1 MKEYKRIG
9 NEDAVH
15 TYARMLQEVTYED
28 IPPEVIQ
35 YDKWIIL
42 DTIGAML
49 GGSRMDGIE
58 TVVNMVKEKGGKPEM
73 VIPLYGG
80 KVPASEAGMAI
91 GPMARAAD
99 WSAIHLEAMHTSE
112 HTLPALIAA
121 LGLREKVTGKEF
133 LTAFALGQEILIKIG
148 NAWKPTY
155 AVAHGRSNGHYIFGS
170 TAAAAKLLGLN
181 YEQCLNAWGIVRS
194 MTQPHDMAAFHPVTH
209 MIKIHHGYVTQ
220 DTINACEMALRGI
233 TGPHNEVI
241 TGKRG
246 YLGMACWETFP
257 EELWNGL
264 GTKWEQTELE
274 SKSFPGCKS
283 TTTAVFGIWD
293 MMKEHNLKKE
303 DIAKIDFFMP
313 EVSMEM
319 LEGPDEEK
327 YNPAD
332 QYECQFSLP
341 YMIATAIEDGQILP
355 KSYWDDARERPA
367 VKELMPKIHL
377 IRRDGLK
384 PWSTDIE
391 LTTTDGRFLTMFSD
405 PDNIRGSLFNQ
416 FTEEDYIDKFK
427 KLVPYS
433 VYPLSDEKVDKLID
447 TLLHLEESED
457 VLRDV
462 IYPLTPGM
470 ENA

>member
-9 NEDAVH
+9 NEDAVA
-15 TYARMLQEVTYED
+15 TYGRFLTEITYED
-28 IPPEVIQ
+28 IPAEVIQ
-35 YDKWIIL
+35 YAKWIIL
-42 DTIGAML
+42 DTVGAMI
-49 GGSRMDGIE
+49 GGSAMHGVDI
-58 TVVNMVKEKGGKPEM
+58 VVDMVKEKGGKPEM
-73 VIPLYGG
+73 VIPFYGG

-112 HTLPALIAA
+112 HTLPALFAA
-121 LGLREKVTGKEF
+121 LGLRGKTTGKEF
-133 LTAFALGQEILIKIG
+133 LTAFVAGQEILIKIG

-264 GTKWEQTELE
+264 GTKWDQTELE

-283 TTTAVFGIWD
+283 ATTAVFGIWD
-293 MMKEHNLKKE
+293 MMKKHNLTK
-303 DIAKIDFFMP
+303 DDFKAINVYMP

-319 LEGPDEEK
+319 LAGPDEEK
-327 YNPAD
+327 YNPRD
-332 QYECQFSLP
+332 QYESQFSLP
-341 YMIATAIEDGQILP
+341 FMLSLAIIDGEIIP
-355 KSYWDDARERPA
+355 KSYWDESRNRP
-367 VKELMPKIHL
+367 VIHEFMPRIKL
-377 IRRDGLK
+377 IRRDGMK
-384 PWSTDIE
+384 PWSCQIE
-391 LTTTDGRFLTMFSD
+391 VTTNDGRSFEMFSD
-405 PDNIRGSLFNQ
+405 PDDIRGSLSNQ
-416 FTEEDYIDKFK
+416 FTEEDYIEKFK

-433 VYPLSDEKVDKLID
+433 AMPLSDETVDKLID
-447 TLLHLEESED
+447 TILNLEKSED
-457 VLRDV
+457 VLNDV
-462 IYPLTPGM
+462 IMPLTPA
-470 ENA
+470 E

>member
-1 MKEYKRIG
+1 LKEFKRIG

-15 TYARMLQEVTYED
+15 TYARMLQEMTYED

-49 GGSRMDGIE
+49 GGSRMDGIK
-58 TVVNMVKEKGGKPEM
+58 TVVDMVKEKGGKPEM

-121 LGLREKVTGKEF
+121 LGLKEKVNGKDF
-133 LTAFALGQEILIKIG
+133 LLAFALGQEILIKIG

-155 AVAHGRSNGHYIFGS
+155 AVGHGRSNGHYIFGS
-170 TAAAAKLLGLN
+170 TASVAKLLGLN

-194 MTQPHDMAAFHPVTH
+194 MTQPHDMAAFHPICH
-209 MIKIHHGYVTQ
+209 MVKIHHGYVTQ

-241 TGKRG
+241 TGQRG
-246 YLGMACWETFP
+246 FLGMAGWTTYP

-264 GTKWEQTELE
+264 GTKWDQTQLE

-283 TTTAVFGIWD
+283 TTTAVFGIWEL
-293 MMKEHNLKKE
+293 MEKYNLKKD
-303 DIAKIDFFMP
+303 DIANIKFYMP

-319 LEGPDEEK
+319 LAGPQEEK
-327 YNPAD
+327 LNPAD
-332 QYECQFSLP
+332 EYECQFSLP
-341 YMIATAIEDGQILP
+341 YMIATAVEDGKIVP
-355 KSYWDDARERPA
+355 SSYWSDARARESVRSF
-367 VKELMPKIHL
+367 MPKVEL
-377 IRRDGLK
+377 IRRDGIK
-384 PWSTDIE
+384 PWACDIE
-391 LTTTDGRFLTMFSD
+391 LTTTDGRVITMFSD
-405 PDNIRGSLFNQ
+405 PDHIRGSLYNQ
-416 FTEEDYIDKFK
+416 FTEEDYIEKFK
-427 KLVPYS
+427 ILAPYS
-433 VYPLSDEKVDKLID
+433 VYKLSDETIDKLIN
-447 TLLHLEESED
+447 TILHLEDVED
-457 VLRDV
+457 VLEEV
-462 IYPLTPGM
+462 IMPLTPDV
-470 ENA
+470 E

>member
-1 MKEYKRIG
+1 MKEFKRIG
-9 NEDAVH
+9 NEDAVA
-15 TYARMLQEVTYED
+15 TYARMVTEMEYED
-28 IPPEVIQ
+28 IPEHVIQ

-49 GGSRMDGIE
+49 GGSGMDGIK
-58 TVVNMVKEKGGKPEM
+58 TVVDLVKEKGGKPEM
-73 VIPLYGG
+73 YIPLFGG

-170 TAAAAKLLGLN
+170 TAAVAKLLGLN

-194 MTQPHDMAAFHPVTH
+194 MTQPHDMAAFHPVCH
-209 MIKIHHGYVTQ
+209 MVKIHHGYVTQ
-220 DTINACEMALRGI
+220 DTINACEMALHGI
-233 TGPHNEVI
+233 TGPHDQVI
-241 TGKRG
+241 TGQRG

-257 EELWNGL
+257 DELWNGL
-264 GTKWEQTELE
+264 GTKWEQTNLE

-293 MMKEHNLKKE
+293 MMKQYGLQKD
-303 DIAKIDFFMP
+303 DIANIKFFMP

-319 LEGPDEEK
+319 LDGPMEEK
-327 YNPAD
+327 LNPSD

-341 YMIATAIEDGQILP
+341 YMIATAIEDGEILP
-355 KSYWDDARERPA
+355 KSYWEEARARESVRRF
-367 VKELMPKIHL
+367 MPKIEL

-384 PWSTDIE
+384 PWSCDIE
-391 LTTTDGRFLTMFSD
+391 LTTTTGRVLNMFSD
-405 PDNIRGSLFNQ
+405 PDHIRGSLFNQ

-427 KLVPYS
+427 KLAPYS
-433 VYPLSDEKVDKLID
+433 VYPLSGETIDKLID

-462 IYPLTPGM
+462 ILPLTPSL
-470 ENA
+470 EA